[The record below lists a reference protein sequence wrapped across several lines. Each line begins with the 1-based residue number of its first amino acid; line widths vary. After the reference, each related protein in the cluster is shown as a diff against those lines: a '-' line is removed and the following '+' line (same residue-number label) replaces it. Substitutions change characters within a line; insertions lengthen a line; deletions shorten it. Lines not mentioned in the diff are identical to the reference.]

1 MIAAATRTLI
11 LGAAILTAA
20 GAPALPATD
29 EVVAE
34 PQGYWQG
41 PMNAKVPA
49 TLAGGLVIGTE
60 DLARLI
66 RDESPVLIDV
76 MPAQRKPPQPSTPWL
91 PVPHKDI
98 PGSIWIP
105 GAGSGVISA
114 AMASY
119 FHDRLAEL
127 TNHNFDKPVVFYC
140 RPDCWASWNAA
151 KRAIADGYRRVCWYP
166 GGVEAWQEAGLA
178 TEVASA
184 EGPAVQ

>member
-1 MIAAATRTLI
+1 MMAEMTRALI
-11 LGAAILTAA
+11 VGAAILSAA
-20 GAPALPATD
+20 GAPVASATD
-29 EVVAE
+29 EIVAE

-49 TLAGGLVIGTE
+49 TLAGGIIIDTDELV
-60 DLARLI
+60 RLV
-66 RDESPVLIDV
+66 RDERAVLIDV
-76 MPAQRKPPQPSTPWL
+76 MPAPRRPPQQSTPWL

-98 PGSIWIP
+98 PGSAWIP

-114 AMASY
+114 TMESY
-119 FHDRLAEL
+119 LRDRLTEL
-127 TNHNFDKPVVFYC
+127 TNRNPDKPVVFYC

-151 KRAIADGYRRVCWYP
+151 KRAIAEGYRRVCWYP
-166 GGVEAWQEAGLA
+166 GGVQAWQDAGLP